1 MDWYDIDGNI
11 QWKDQEGE
19 LKIGDKTY
27 QSLGKNVIVGTH
39 NRDASGN
46 EPVNTAQF
54 DLYLESNKNGPSA
67 TIKGNTVPAD
77 ITKYGTLAEGLYPA
91 EFGSR
96 ASYVAKGKE
105 DLAILINKG
114 GELPTV
120 FGNPNKKN
128 SDMLTGVFF
137 HAGNNYQE
145 SLFDS
150 KGNAYSKGCQTGGS
164 YAGAKEKHNAFM
176 KIAGTDF
183 NGNYY
188 LRAKPS
194 PAAKN
199 DRLSFKDIPMHY
211 LVPADVVS
219 RIRIQTPLKK

>member
-1 MDWYDIDGNI
+1 MSYGVST
-11 QWKDQEGE
+11 
-19 LKIGDKTY
+19 LM
-27 QSLGKNVIVGTH
+27 
-39 NRDASGN
+39 
-46 EPVNTAQF
+46 
-54 DLYLESNKNGPSA
+54 
-67 TIKGNTVPAD
+67 GNTVPAD

-91 EFGSR
+91 DFGSR

-128 SDMLTGVFF
+128 SDMLTAVFF

-176 KIAGTDF
+176 RIAG
-183 NGNYY
+183 
-188 LRAKPS
+188 LI
-194 PAAKN
+194 
-199 DRLSFKDIPMHY
+199 FKETI
-211 LVPADVVS
+211 
-219 RIRIQTPLKK
+219 I